1 MKTKKKEERIFED
14 FFSFR
19 ERAHNYLFIY
29 FLKKKKTRDFLK
41 TTFHQKQKQTTNK
54 QTHAEQIVTVVK

>member
-19 ERAHNYLFIY
+19 ERTKL
-29 FLKKKKTRDFLK
+29 LKIFEEEEDERDFLK
-41 TTFHQKQKQTTNK
+41 TTF
-54 QTHAEQIVTVVK
+54 

>member
-19 ERAHNYLFIY
+19 ERTKL
-29 FLKKKKTRDFLK
+29 LKIFEEEEDERDFLK